1 MIKTGLTALAIAAS
15 FGLMAQNKYV
25 VYSTTDSVDVATKWS
40 TAKDENGVKMPA
52 LLLSLDNY
60 NEHAV
65 NVNFEILL
73 YYEGILRERG
83 EITGQCI
90 EGRKKLIGKLNG
102 LYFIPKEFTADQL
115 EQPDFLMEIDEIEV
129 EETEACE

>member
-1 MIKTGLTALAIAAS
+1 MIKIGLTALTIAAS
-15 FGLMAQNKYV
+15 CSLMAQKYEI
-25 VYSTTDSVDVATKWS
+25 YSTTDSVDVATKWA
-40 TAKDENGVKMPA
+40 TAKDENGEKKPA

-60 NEHAV
+60 NKHAV
-65 NVNFEILL
+65 DVSFEILL

-102 LYFIPKEFTADQL
+102 LYFIPQQFTADQL
-115 EQPDFLMEIDEIEV
+115 TQPDFLMEIDEIEV
-129 EETEACE
+129 TETEGCE

>member
-1 MIKTGLTALAIAAS
+1 MIKTGLTALAIAATCS
-15 FGLMAQNKYV
+15 LMAQNKYV

-65 NVNFEILL
+65 NVNLEILL

-102 LYFIPKEFTADQL
+102 LYFIPQEFTAEQL
-115 EQPDFLMEIDEIEV
+115 KQPDFLMEIDEIEV
-129 EETEACE
+129 NETEGCE